1 MAQSISIDSGSV
13 LIGSPIEVSVQAE
26 SVGNKATFHRVKLIV
41 SAALSTDGQNEDFE
55 LSAPVTDGETAIFD
69 ISDTLRTVA
78 GKFTYSPITAE
89 TTYPYLAYTLK
100 AWDEYMID
108 GILSEK
114 VSERNYGST
123 MYALMG
129 AFTDTERYLSNGTKS
144 VTSFS
149 RKPLKGEVCSQNESV
164 IYPMKVNGSIKIT
177 DKLSTGAI
185 VYVKSL
191 SGESGSIEVG
201 EREVYVDPSAKNRF
215 EFQFV
220 NGLGVIESISAES
233 LESVETSGTSEMVS
247 VTAPASFAGVNRLSV
262 QKSGRRP
269 KYKLST
275 GAITKEWAE
284 WWHNEFFDASDKFRK
299 TLTASCWMKINST
312 WIPCVPVLED
322 DFTLYDRTD
331 NGMVKIDFTVY
342 LAIDGLVNPRI

>member
-26 SVGNKATFHRVKLIV
+26 SVGSKATFHRVKLIV
-41 SAALSTDGQNEDFE
+41 SAALSTDGVYEDFE
-55 LSAPVTDGETAIFD
+55 LSAPVTDGETSIFD
-69 ISDTLRTVA
+69 ISDALRTVA

-114 VSERNYGST
+114 VAERNYGST

-129 AFTDTERYLSNGTKS
+129 AFTDAERYLSNGTKS

-149 RKPLKGEVCSQNESV
+149 RKPLKGEVCSQNESLVYPSTPASPIV
-164 IYPMKVNGSIKIT
+164 ITSEISNGPTVNV
-177 DKLSTGAI
+177 L
-185 VYVKSL
+185 SL
-191 SGESGSIEVG
+191 SGNSGVVSVG
-201 EREVYVDPSAKNRF
+201 DREIYVDPNAKNRF

-233 LESVETSGTSEMVS
+233 LESVETSGTSELGG

-299 TLTASCWMKINST
+299 TLTASCWMKINGT
-312 WIPCVPVLED
+312 WFPCVPVLED
-322 DFTLYDRTD
+322 DFTLYNRTD

-342 LAIDGLVNPRI
+342 LAIDGLVNPRL